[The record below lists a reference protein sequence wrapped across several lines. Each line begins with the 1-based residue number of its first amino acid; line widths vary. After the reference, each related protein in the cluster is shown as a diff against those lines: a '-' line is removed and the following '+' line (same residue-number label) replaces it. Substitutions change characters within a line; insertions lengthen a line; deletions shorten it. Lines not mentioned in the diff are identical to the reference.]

1 MCSPPSV
8 DEYKAEIARYL
19 DAFARSLPAQINAP
33 GISRVKLPG
42 IATWSRETLLWRF
55 TGLAQDALEKLTAK
69 RFASAMLLT
78 RAAVETTAALWY
90 LDTKIK
96 QALGSS
102 EIAELDEKLKRLV
115 FGQKDRSAH
124 ADGLPMAINVATF
137 LDHVEREIPGYAGQ
151 YAALCEYSHPNYAGA
166 AGLYSH
172 PHKDTGLI
180 DLGPNIRG
188 LQTHDLICAANLSG
202 AVLMFHHSY
211 AAIGNALPALVELCE
226 SLIPP
231 IQR

>member
-1 MCSPPSV
+1 MNSPPTV
-8 DEYKAEIARYL
+8 DEYKAEIARHL
-19 DAFARSLPAQINAP
+19 DAFARSLPTQINAP

-55 TGLAQDALEKLTAK
+55 TGLAQDALEKLNQK
-69 RFASAMLLT
+69 RLTSAILLT

-102 EIAELDEKLKRLV
+102 EIAELDEKLTRLV
-115 FGQKDRSAH
+115 LGQKDPSAL
-124 ADGLPMAINVATF
+124 ADGLPKAINVTTF
-137 LDHVEREIPGYAGQ
+137 LDHVEREIRGYAGQ

-180 DLGPNIRG
+180 DLGHTIRG
-188 LQTHDLICAANLSG
+188 LQRHERICAANLSG
-202 AVLMFHHSY
+202 AVIMFHHSY
-211 AAIGNALPALVELCE
+211 AAIGNALPALVALCE
-226 SLIPP
+226 RLIPP
-231 IQR
+231 IQN